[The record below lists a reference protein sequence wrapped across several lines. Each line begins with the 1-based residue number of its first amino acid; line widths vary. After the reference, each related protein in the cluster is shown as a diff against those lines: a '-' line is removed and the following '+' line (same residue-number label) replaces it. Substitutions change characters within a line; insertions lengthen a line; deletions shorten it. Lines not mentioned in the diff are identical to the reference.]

1 MPEYQSIEIW
11 KQSMVIDGGMGTEL
25 NRCGAKDMNHH
36 PLWAAI
42 ANFNQ
47 PEIVVKAHS
56 NFIAAGADII
66 VTNTYK
72 TNVPQLMEIMNYTEE
87 EASQAILKTVESAFD
102 AVGDGPTIVAG
113 AIGPY
118 PFGPGA
124 CYHAMK
130 NLAKRSVGEIEKWQ
144 EPRFKLLYESKCHI
158 LALETIPSTKEI
170 EALLNLLTKYPKD
183 AYLCL
188 ACSFNDV
195 DSLNSGESIEDA
207 LKMIKRISPPALKG
221 IGVNC
226 TKPSYISNFGRIA
239 RELFPDLT
247 LITYPNS
254 GEEWNPGSLTKWNAG
269 DGKWKG
275 EKRDIRVYI
284 QEWKE
289 IGFKWIGG
297 CCQVTPD
304 DIRSIVPLIKNNF

>member
-1 MPEYQSIEIW
+1 MDIW
-11 KQSMVIDGGMGTEL
+11 KQNMVIDGGMGTEL
-25 NRCGAKDMNHH
+25 TRCGAKDMNQHQ
-36 PLWAAI
+36 LWASI
-42 ANFNQ
+42 VNVNE

-56 NFIAAGADII
+56 NFIAAGADVL
-66 VTNTYK
+66 VTNSYK
-72 TNVPQLMEIMNYTEE
+72 TNVPNLKEIMNYSDE
-87 EASQAILKTVESAFD
+87 EAVKATLDTIKHAFD

-113 AIGPY
+113 GIGPL
-118 PFGPGA
+118 PFAPA
-124 CYHAMK
+124 SEYHVIEHM
-130 NLAKRSVGEIEKWQ
+130 AKMTVAELQKWH
-144 EPRFKLLYESKCHI
+144 EPRFKIFYESKCHI

-188 ACSFNDV
+188 ACSYNDV

-207 LKMIKRISPPALKG
+207 LKMIKRIAPPALKG

-226 TKPSYISNFGRIA
+226 TKPPYISKFGRMA

-254 GEEWNPGSLTKWNAG
+254 GEEWHPASLSGWNVD

-275 EKRDIRVYI
+275 EKRDIGNYI
-284 QEWKE
+284 REWKE

-297 CCQVTPD
+297 CCRVTPD
-304 DIRSIVPLIKNNF
+304 DIRAIVSMVKE